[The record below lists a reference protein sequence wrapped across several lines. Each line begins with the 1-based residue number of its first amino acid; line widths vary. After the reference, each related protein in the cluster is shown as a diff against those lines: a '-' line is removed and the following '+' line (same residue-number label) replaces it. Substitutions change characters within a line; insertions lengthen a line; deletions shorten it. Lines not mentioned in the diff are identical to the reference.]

1 MVKSAAVL
9 GIREDHIKVVDDRE
23 LPDDPAVEWHRD
35 IVGKYIIESV
45 TKLETKAVSYFH
57 VFCFFNVFNS
67 IQVIIVTCEYTASPA
82 GAYQTLTI

>member
-57 VFCFFNVFNS
+57 VFCFFLMYS
-67 IQVIIVTCEYTASPA
+67 IQFKLLLSPVNTQPA
-82 GAYQTLTI
+82 QRGLMRH